1 MIKVYLLSFFCGLV
15 LVILLTPGTIF
26 LSKQLN
32 VYDWPARRKVHSRP
46 IPRWGGVG
54 IFLGCFLTIM
64 IAYSLFPQFRELL
77 SYQLE
82 QPRSRLVGGLS
93 LHTQLIGIFI
103 GSLFV
108 LLLGM
113 IDDKKPVR
121 ALTKLLVQIIASYCA
136 LDFGVRIFGLNL
148 PFGLKIVFT
157 KNEFLVFLS
166 QVVTVLWL
174 IGFMNT
180 INLADGL
187 DGLACGIVSI
197 ASGTFFIVSLLLKP
211 DKLWLI
217 KQLQLSGLLSIILCG
232 CCLGFLFYNFN
243 PAKIFLGD
251 CGALFLGFL
260 LASISIIGTLKT
272 PLVIS
277 LFVPIIIVGLPILDV
292 FLSIFRRLRRG
303 MDVMEPD
310 KEHIHHRLL
319 KWGWSHREVV
329 LLMYI
334 VTMVLSII
342 SISIVSFRLL

>member
-1 MIKVYLLSFFCGLV
+1 MIKVYLLSFVCGLV
-15 LVILLTPGTIF
+15 LVFLLTPGSIF
-26 LSKQLN
+26 LSRQLDI
-32 VYDWPARRKVHSRP
+32 YDWPGRRKVHTRP

-54 IFLGCFLTIM
+54 IFLTCVLTVVIM
-64 IAYSLFPQFRELL
+64 YSIFPQFRELL
-77 SYQLE
+77 SFKTL
-82 QPRSRLVGGLS
+82 PTKSRVIGVLS
-93 LHTQLIGIFI
+93 LRTQLIGIFI
-103 GSLFV
+103 GSFFV

-121 ALTKLLVQIIASYCA
+121 ALTKLLIQIIAAYCA
-136 LDFGVRIFGLNL
+136 LDFGVRILGLSL
-148 PFGLKIVFT
+148 PFGININFA
-157 KNEFLVFLS
+157 KNELLVFFS
-166 QVVTVLWL
+166 QLITVLWL

-187 DGLACGIVSI
+187 DGLACGIVGI

-211 DKLWLI
+211 DKVWLI
-217 KQLQLSGLLSIILCG
+217 KQLQLSSVLSIILCG
-232 CCLGFLFYNFN
+232 CCIGFLFYNFH

-251 CGALFLGFL
+251 CGALFIGFL

-277 LFVPIIIVGLPILDV
+277 LFVPIIIVALPILDV

-303 MDVMEPD
+303 TGVMKPD

-334 VTMVLSII
+334 ITLTLSII
-342 SISIVSFRLL
+342 SIAMVAFRVS